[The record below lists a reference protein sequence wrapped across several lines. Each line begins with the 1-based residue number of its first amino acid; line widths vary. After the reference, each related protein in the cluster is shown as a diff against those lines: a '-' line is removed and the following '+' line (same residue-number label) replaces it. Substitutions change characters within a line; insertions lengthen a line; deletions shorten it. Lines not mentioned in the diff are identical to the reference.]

1 MRQRHI
7 LYYYHISALI
17 SATELITRYYSNE
30 KLAQWCFNVRLTS
43 ATLADLKPT
52 FGERAMLAGKIL
64 TVNMLWVKFFHT
76 PMVTTVCVSTQK
88 PTKEN

>member
-30 KLAQWCFNVRLTS
+30 KLALCFNVRLTS

-64 TVNMLWVKFFHT
+64 TVNMLWVKFFQT

-88 PTKEN
+88 PTKENW